1 MNNVKLCLIV
11 GKNGRSKTANTDD
24 HPNAYPSSVSIPFTT
39 VLLLYATLQYS
50 SGIPVGLVDWGGI
63 SGISGIVLLLAVG
76 F

>member
-1 MNNVKLCLIV
+1 MNNVKLCFIV

-24 HPNAYPSSVSIPFTT
+24 HPNAYPSPVSIPFTT

-50 SGIPVGLVDWGGI
+50 SGIPVGLVGGNLWDL
-63 SGISGIVLLLAVG
+63 SRSLG

>member
-1 MNNVKLCLIV
+1 MNNVKLCFII

-24 HPNAYPSSVSIPFTT
+24 HPNAYPSPVSVDY
-39 VLLLYATLQYS
+39 LQLCYGTLRYS

-76 F
+76 FY